1 MGSALPADG
10 MRPVTRADCTHD
22 STDGANARIWWHPG
36 RSTATA
42 IWLVINKDRAPR
54 IIFRSDLLR
63 RVDVRKKARDSVD
76 RISNLT
82 PRNG

>member
-1 MGSALPADG
+1 VLIVD
-10 MRPVTRADCTHD
+10 D
-22 STDGANARIWWHPG
+22 STDGANARILWHPG
-36 RSTATA
+36 PSTAAA

-63 RVDVRKKARDSVD
+63 RFDVRKKARDSRRHD
-76 RISNLT
+76 FDLT

>member
-1 MGSALPADG
+1 LYARFGG
-10 MRPVTRADCTHD
+10 R
-22 STDGANARIWWHPG
+22 GNARIWWHPG
-36 RSTATA
+36 PSTAAA
-42 IWLVINKDRAPR
+42 IWLVINEDRAPR

>member
-1 MGSALPADG
+1 M
-10 MRPVTRADCTHD
+10 
-22 STDGANARIWWHPG
+22 
-36 RSTATA
+36 
-42 IWLVINKDRAPR
+42 WLVINKDRAPR

-76 RISNLT
+76 RISNLM